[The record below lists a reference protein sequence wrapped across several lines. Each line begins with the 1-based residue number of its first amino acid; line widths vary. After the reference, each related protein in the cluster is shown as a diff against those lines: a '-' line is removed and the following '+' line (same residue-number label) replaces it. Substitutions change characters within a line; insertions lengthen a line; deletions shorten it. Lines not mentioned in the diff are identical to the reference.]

1 MKGHTDSVWGLA
13 SIGPSQSDE
22 VVASCS
28 ADGTCRLWKP
38 AESAQPLATIVATEG
53 RGDIGYARS
62 VEVIGFFFQV
72 NPRQLM
78 PYQPSRITAFWV
90 IAPVARLSSTL
101 NVSNRL
107 LRATGQVVWR
117 EKRNR
122 GRVRRAI

>member
-13 SIGPSQSDE
+13 SVGSSQSDE

-62 VEVIGFFFQV
+62 VEVIGFFFSGQPTSIDAV
-72 NPRQLM
+72 PTEPNHCVLGHSSGRAVVLDVERQ
-78 PYQPSRITAFWV
+78 QPVVTCDG
-90 IAPVARLSSTL
+90 SS
-101 NVSNRL
+101 
-107 LRATGQVVWR
+107 GMKR
-117 EKRNR
+117 EKK
-122 GRVRRAI
+122 